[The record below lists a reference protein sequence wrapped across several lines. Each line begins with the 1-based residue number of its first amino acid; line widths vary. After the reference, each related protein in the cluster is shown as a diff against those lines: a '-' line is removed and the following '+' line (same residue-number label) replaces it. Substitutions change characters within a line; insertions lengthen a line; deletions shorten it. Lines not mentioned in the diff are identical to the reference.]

1 LKHGGAGTV
10 PERRLVMADNETL
23 ARELYEAWNNRNWQ
37 VSMDAT
43 APDATITVMGTGET
57 FSGVDGT
64 QKYNKM
70 WADAFPDGK
79 ITVDHVY
86 SAGNCVVV
94 EFTGRGTH
102 TGTMETSMGSIPATG
117 KSVTLHMCD
126 VLEFSDGKVKEQRSY
141 LDTGSLMAQ
150 LGLMSGQEATSK
162 Q

>member
-1 LKHGGAGTV
+1 
-10 PERRLVMADNETL
+10 MADNEKI
-23 ARELYEAWNNRNWQ
+23 ARDLYEAWNNRDWQ
-37 VSMDAT
+37 TSMDAM
-43 APDATITVMGTGET
+43 APGGTITMMGTGERLE
-57 FSGVDGT
+57 GAEGA
-64 QKYNKM
+64 QRYNTM

-86 SAGNCVVV
+86 SAGDCVVV

-117 KSVTLHMCD
+117 KSVTLHLCD
-126 VLEFSDGKVKEQRSY
+126 VLEFKDGKVREQRSY

-150 LGLMSGQEATSK
+150 LGLMSGQTATSN